1 MVIILFISFEG
12 WLTLNPL
19 NLATYAII
27 VRGSEY
33 DLPQDML
40 DDIVS
45 RVVAPFRDAAS
56 VDEDTRHKRRR
67 GESDEEAG
75 H

>member
-1 MVIILFISFEG
+1 MVIVLSNISRG
-12 WLTLNPL
+12 LTDLEFL

-45 RVVAPFRDAAS
+45 RVVAPFRDT
-56 VDEDTRHKRRR
+56 VDEDHIRHKRGR
-67 GESDEEAG
+67 GESDDEADR
-75 H
+75 

>member
-1 MVIILFISFEG
+1 MPTPLKAVLK
-12 WLTLNPL
+12 TL
-19 NLATYAII
+19 NLATYAIV

-33 DLPQDML
+33 DLPQEML

-56 VDEDTRHKRRR
+56 VDEDHTRNKRRR
-67 GESDEEAG
+67 GESDDEG
-75 H
+75 DR